1 MRNKK
6 LIEINGIEY
15 QLNGA
20 KLQEQVEKAIA
31 EFQKNT
37 DMKGSFWDDLKE
49 TTGGYEGLARTT
61 VIGWYEKH
69 LPRNSND
76 ILKLIDYLG
85 CGMDA
90 FLSPIAFETECLD
103 EDNFMEKVDQIIEK
117 RKKLHIGY
125 FFLAIYLEVFGGYEI
140 SIALLWKILRRKKIP
155 SEKLCSDILKLMAI
169 VEHNSKCDM
178 IDPFNSDA
186 FNSEDQFV
194 KERCSLNRVKMQQL
208 GLDAQF
214 VSEYLRRVKR
224 YKIDTFS
231 MIKVVNGFCIPSVEF
246 CDDWEEILNYAAS
259 YIMYS
264 QFPLTNGQIEYASN
278 KKIINNS
285 YVCKKSIPI
294 VFSLGEN
301 RIHERLSQI
310 KRIENFAKTKEIVL
324 NEMYIHYYQDSSWY
338 NLRNAVDLVEAGHGD
353 SIILYSRNSFVDIEL
368 RDRFIQYAVCHNVPV
383 IFLEDMYYM

>member
-1 MRNKK
+1 
-6 LIEINGIEY
+6 
-15 QLNGA
+15 
-20 KLQEQVEKAIA
+20 
-31 EFQKNT
+31 
-37 DMKGSFWDDLKE
+37 
-49 TTGGYEGLARTT
+49 
-61 VIGWYEKH
+61 
-69 LPRNSND
+69 
-76 ILKLIDYLG
+76 
-85 CGMDA
+85 
-90 FLSPIAFETECLD
+90 
-103 EDNFMEKVDQIIEK
+103 
-117 RKKLHIGY
+117 
-125 FFLAIYLEVFGGYEI
+125 
-140 SIALLWKILRRKKIP
+140 
-155 SEKLCSDILKLMAI
+155 
-169 VEHNSKCDM
+169 M

-264 QFPLTNGQIEYASN
+264 QFPLTNEQIEYASN